1 MSEGLNSLRFRE
13 PKQKN
18 YYDANSDFQS
28 DSSESIVSPVQVQQ
42 KRRGKK
48 EEVVVPKVHIP
59 RYTDALAAQNG
70 GQLLEI
76 LVASELLFLN
86 NFCEPLCKKAK
97 SVLKTIFDKLL
108 LVRGELMVGEPV

>member
-1 MSEGLNSLRFRE
+1 MQ
-13 PKQKN
+13 P
-18 YYDANSDFQS
+18 
-28 DSSESIVSPVQVQQ
+28 

-59 RYTDALAAQNG
+59 RLTDALAAQNG

-97 SVLKTIFDKLL
+97 SVLKTIFEKLA
-108 LVRGELMVGEPV
+108 LVKGELIVGESIQNDVTGELEHYPLFNMPNGLSD

>member
-1 MSEGLNSLRFRE
+1 MQ
-13 PKQKN
+13 P
-18 YYDANSDFQS
+18 
-28 DSSESIVSPVQVQQ
+28 

-48 EEVVVPKVHIP
+48 DEVVVPKVHIP
-59 RYTDALAAQNG
+59 RFTDALGAQNG

-97 SVLKTIFDKLL
+97 SVLKTIFDKLV
-108 LVRGELMVGEPV
+108 LVNGELIVGESVQNGVTGELENYPLFKMPDGLSD